1 VENVVDFDAK
11 ARELGIHM
19 PPPSRWPF
27 VICAGALF
35 LSLAAIPFATEV
47 RITLAV
53 VGGLIF
59 LIGVVGWVLLEDVQ
73 MYPAESADGGEVHH

>member
-1 VENVVDFDAK
+1 VAGCSRAAFAVRRRGTVLLTWLAAIVV
-11 ARELGIHM
+11 LIG
-19 PPPSRWPF
+19 
-27 VICAGALF
+27 L
-35 LSLAAIPFATEV
+35 AIPFATEV

-59 LIGVVGWVLLEDVQ
+59 LIGVVGWVLVEDVQ